1 MMNFL
6 AKLPPVAYLLHYLE
20 IRRLS
25 KKYTNISK
33 PPTTF
38 KRAIWVLLATILT
51 FGLMNWF
58 KLIHWDGW
66 IPHWATQLTNN
77 TDTSFIKL
85 SHLIITAPIFFAI
98 WAFRDASRLHEIA
111 NQRKDTNL
119 KEFQQL
125 QEWATDNTDDNI
137 ALKISALHS
146 LRAYLKGEYGQS
158 FRRGAFEIFASELS
172 TQHTKILQ
180 QVTDND
186 DLTIKQAIDNN
197 PLCKQLNRIVK
208 EDWFN
213 LLISHNFPTAT
224 ISLVGVDLSVKYLRH
239 KDFGKSLS
247 LSNANLQ
254 GADLRGAKLQGAD
267 LRGAKLQGADLV
279 GTELQGA
286 YLIWAKLQ
294 GADLSEAK
302 LQGAYLIEA
311 KLQGADLRW
320 AKLQGADLRWAKLQ
334 GADLFGAEL
343 QGVVLSEAKLQG
355 AYLSG
360 ADLSKAK
367 LQGVVL
373 SEAQLQGADLDGA
386 QLQGAD
392 LRKANLQGA
401 NLRWAKLQGADLR
414 WAKLQGADLRYAQ
427 LQGADLDGAQ
437 LQGANLVVT
446 KLQGGGVSKTLD
458 SLRFVKR
465 INQQTNK
472 ATDIQTL
479 EAQYKPLEA
488 EQKEKIIAEFS
499 KIKAYWIK
507 DAIELIKNASD
518 ALDLSKAETGSYDK
532 QQAQQWIEQYKK
544 DTLNAKKAD

>member
-1 MMNFL
+1 MNFL
-6 AKLPPVAYLLHYLE
+6 AKPLPVAYLLHYLA

-25 KKYTNISK
+25 KKHTNISK

-58 KLIHWDGW
+58 ELICWDGW

-158 FRRGAFEIFASELS
+158 FRRGAFEIFASELN

-180 QVTDND
+180 QAPKND
-186 DLTIKQAIDNN
+186 KQHKKILQQVPKNDKLTIKQAIDNN
-197 PLCKQLNRIVK
+197 QLCKQLNRIVE

-213 LLISHNFPTAT
+213 LLIIHNFPTAT
-224 ISLVGVDLSVKYLRH
+224 ISLVGVNLSRKYLHH
-239 KDFGKSLS
+239 KDFGEPLN

-254 GADLRGAKLQGAD
+254 GAYLSRAKLQGVDLIETKLQGADLSRIQLQGADLSRAKLQGAD
-267 LRGAKLQGADLV
+267 LGYA
-279 GTELQGA
+279 E
-286 YLIWAKLQ
+286 LQ
-294 GADLSEAK
+294 GADLSRA
-302 LQGAYLIEA
+302 Q
-311 KLQGADLRW
+311 LQGADLSR
-320 AKLQGADLRWAKLQ
+320 AKLQ
-334 GADLFGAEL
+334 GADLFKA
-343 QGVVLSEAKLQG
+343 QLQG
-355 AYLSG
+355 ANLFE
-360 ADLSKAK
+360 AQ
-367 LQGVVL
+367 LQGANLFEAQLQGANLFV
-373 SEAQLQGADLDGA
+373 AQLQGADLDGA

-392 LRKANLQGA
+392 LG
-401 NLRWAKLQGADLR
+401 W
-414 WAKLQGADLRYAQ
+414 AQ

-437 LQGANLVVT
+437 LQGTDLDVAQ
-446 KLQGGGVSKTLD
+446 LQGVYVGKKYENLN
-458 SLRFVKR
+458 FVKR
-465 INQQTNK
+465 INQQTDK
-472 ATDIQTL
+472 ATDIQAL

-488 EQKEKIIAEFS
+488 EQKEKIIAELT
-499 KIKAYWIK
+499 KIKVDWIE
-507 DAIELIKNASD
+507 DAIKHIKNAGD
-518 ALDLSKAETGSYDK
+518 TLDLSKAETGSYDE
-532 QQAQQWIEQYKK
+532 QQAQQWIEQYKEH
-544 DTLNAKKAD
+544 

>member
-25 KKYTNISK
+25 KKHTNISK
-33 PPTTF
+33 PPTTL

-58 KLIHWDGW
+58 KLIYWDGW

-98 WAFRDASRLHEIA
+98 WAFRDASRLHEIN

-137 ALKISALHS
+137 ALQISALHS
-146 LRAYLKGEYGQS
+146 LRDYLKGEYGQN

-180 QVTDND
+180 QVANND
-186 DLTIKQAIDNN
+186 KLTVKHKQAIKQAIDDN

-224 ISLVGVDLSVKYLRH
+224 ISLVGVNLSKKYMRH
-239 KDFGKSLS
+239 KDFGKFLN

-254 GADLRGAKLQGAD
+254 GAYLNRAQLQ
-267 LRGAKLQGADLV
+267 KV
-279 GTELQGA
+279 
-286 YLIWAKLQ
+286 
-294 GADLSEAK
+294 
-302 LQGAYLIEA
+302 
-311 KLQGADLRW
+311 DLRW
-320 AKLQGADLRWAKLQ
+320 AKLQGANLRKT
-334 GADLFGAEL
+334 E
-343 QGVVLSEAKLQG
+343 LQG
-355 AYLSG
+355 AYLG
-360 ADLSKAK
+360 
-367 LQGVVL
+367 
-373 SEAQLQGADLDGA
+373 GA

-392 LRKANLQGA
+392 LRETE
-401 NLRWAKLQGADLR
+401 LQGADLYR
-414 WAKLQGADLRYAQ
+414 AQLQGADLLVARLQGADLRYAQ
-427 LQGADLDGAQ
+427 LQGVDLRYAQLQGADLSGAQ
-437 LQGANLVVT
+437 LQGVDLNGAQLQAAYLGGANL
-446 KLQGGGVSKTLD
+446 QGAYVGESFD
-458 SLRFVKR
+458 SLNFVKR

-472 ATDIQTL
+472 KTDTNSL
-479 EAQYKPLEA
+479 KKQYEPLEA
-488 EQKEKIIAEFS
+488 EQKEKIIAELS
-499 KIKAYWIK
+499 KINKYWTES
-507 DAIELIKNASD
+507 AIERIENAGD
-518 ALDLSKAETGSYDK
+518 TLDLSKAETDSYDE
-532 QQAQQWIEQYKK
+532 QQAQQWIEQYKEH
-544 DTLNAKKAD
+544 